1 MLLLRRISPK
11 GLIYLEITHM
21 TTQENTHNN
30 QNEPFDG
37 IKENRENNPPAYFN
51 ILFYGLIIWGL
62 IFMGYYL
69 VSGWSSQGEFE
80 KKMSAHQEKVSQGT
94 K

>member
-1 MLLLRRISPK
+1 
-11 GLIYLEITHM
+11 M
-21 TTQENTHNN
+21 TTQENIQND

-37 IKENRENNPPAYFN
+37 IKEGKKNPPAYFN
-51 ILFYGLIIWGL
+51 LLFYGLIVWGI

-69 VSGWSSQGEFE
+69 FSGWSSHGEFE
-80 KKMSAHQEKVSQGT
+80 EKMSAHQEQISKDIQSG